1 MLIPNISRVTYDIAN
16 KCAICLWNGIDYESG
31 NEQSL
36 SDAHLLEIF
45 GSKFIRA
52 KSTKSQIFY
61 TLDEL
66 SKFIKV
72 AKLSHHISSNTV
84 DISTARKSLNNT
96 VKTYAIRKKNQRYGI
111 VEYKVGALLADNLGR
126 HFASKRF
133 VIRNGKRVRTR
144 NNKTTLAS
152 RLLFFTV
159 PSQQIFNLNEDIALS
174 LQLNGRRA
182 SIFNEEYCNAMA
194 TLLDRDWHIL
204 SNFKLPIKT
213 KEISQAVW
221 DEAYF
226 GCWWQRRVLDLAVML
241 HFKIINAKY
250 VKNYFGLSKPKLPPL
265 FKNI

>member
-1 MLIPNISRVTYDIAN
+1 LLIPNISRITYDIAN
-16 KCAICLWNGIDYESG
+16 ECAICLWNGIDYESG
-31 NEQSL
+31 NEQL
-36 SDAHLLEIF
+36 VSDAYLLDIF

-52 KSTKSQIFY
+52 KVHKSTIFY
-61 TLDEL
+61 TLDEV

-72 AKLSHHISSNTV
+72 AKLSHHINPNSV

-96 VKTYAIRKKNQRYGI
+96 VMSYAIRNKNQRYGI
-111 VEYKVGALLADNLGR
+111 VEHKVGALLADNLGR

-133 VIRNGKRVRTR
+133 VIRNGKRIRTQ

-159 PSQQIFNLNEDIALS
+159 PSQQIFNLNEDIALA
-174 LQLNGRRA
+174 LQLNGKRA
-182 SIFNEEYCNAMA
+182 SKFNDEYCYAFA

-204 SNFKLPIKT
+204 SNFKMPIRT
-213 KEISQAVW
+213 KEISQSVW
-221 DEAYF
+221 NEAYY

-241 HFKIINAKY
+241 HFKIINATY
-250 VKNYFGLSKPKLPPL
+250 VKSYFGLSKPKLPFL